1 MHAQETELT
10 AFIEGNKQFQIPVYQ
25 RKYRWSSKNCDTLW
39 DDILR
44 TGKNDKIQ
52 NHFIGSIVYVL
63 STDYQATGIS
73 QLTVIDGQQRLTT
86 ISLLLYALS
95 KRIEKNY
102 KGKLLTPQK
111 IQKQWLSNSEE
122 TDDNLKRKLVLNET
136 DNDTLNNILDDIQLL
151 EPYSRNIK
159 DNYEYFVKELEQL
172 TTDEEINH
180 IIMGIRK
187 LKVVY
192 ITLKAG
198 EDDPQ
203 LIFESLNATGM
214 ALSQTDL
221 IRNFLLM
228 GLEKQI
234 QEDLYKN
241 YWQPME
247 KMITSTN
254 FDKFMKDFLTMMRTD
269 IPIEREVYVTY
280 KAYFYDRDENNTS
293 DKCVKDL
300 LYYAKFYEIIAL
312 LNTSDKEIYDAV
324 NSISTRAL
332 RVSVAYPFLLRIFSD
347 LDKKII
353 LKDDV
358 LEIMNLIQ
366 SYIFRR
372 QICGLGTSG
381 HARIFAS
388 LYGRIIDTTDR
399 KTYVESVKA
408 VLRTQPHKQRFPTNN
423 EFFDKILSADVYN
436 NKSCGYML
444 MKLEN
449 FRRKKEKVGVLGV
462 VPEGIVTIEH
472 ILPQNRELSQ
482 EWRAELPADWRN
494 VQERCVDK
502 LGNLTITELN
512 SELSDKSFQKKRK
525 EAYDNTIY
533 HLSSGLKH
541 EEHWSETEITT
552 RTEELAKLSLDI
564 WKYPDVSDEILEQF
578 KEQDVEISDED
589 DEGETW
595 EDARNTTLSEIRN
608 LQDKLIKKIKEK
620 FPCYS
625 EPHPGMPLLNFYT
638 KHPLEFRNKFMVME
652 CLRGSF
658 NVSYRINPNTYTEKD
673 DLKDKD
679 GEPKIKKSSWYFR
692 NNQKVGLVDRSMKV
706 FDEDIPLV
714 LEELEHAYKIT
725 MEELNYKKKS

>member
-44 TGKNDKIQ
+44 TGKNNKIQ

-95 KRIEKNY
+95 KRMEKNY

-136 DNDTLNNILDDIQLL
+136 DNDTLNNILDDVQLL

-172 TTDEEINH
+172 TTDEEIDQV
-180 IIMGIRK
+180 IMGILK

-192 ITLKAG
+192 ITLKTN

-203 LIFESLNATGM
+203 LIFESLNATGVN
-214 ALSQTDL
+214 LSQTDL

-228 GLEKQI
+228 GLKPGEQEK
-234 QEDLYKN
+234 LYKN
-241 YWQPME
+241 YWLPME
-247 KMITSTN
+247 TQLTSDY
-254 FDKFMKDFLTMMRTD
+254 FDNFMKDFLTMMRTD
-269 IPIEREVYVTY
+269 IPIERDVYVTY

-293 DKCVKDL
+293 DKCVKEL

-312 LNTSDKEIYDAV
+312 LNTSDKEILDAV

-332 RVSVAYPFLLRIFSD
+332 RVSVAYPFLLRVFQD
-347 LDKKII
+347 LDEKTI

-408 VLRTQPHKQRFPTNN
+408 VLRTQPYKQRFPTDI
-423 EFFDKILSADVYN
+423 EFFDFREMFADKNY
-436 NKSCGYML
+436 
-444 MKLEN
+444 
-449 FRRKKEKVGVLGV
+449 
-462 VPEGIVTIEH
+462 
-472 ILPQNRELSQ
+472 
-482 EWRAELPADWRN
+482 
-494 VQERCVDK
+494 
-502 LGNLTITELN
+502 
-512 SELSDKSFQKKRK
+512 KSFFGLGLDRTHYSNIGYK
-525 EAYDNTIY
+525 N
-533 HLSSGLKH
+533 LSN
-541 EEHWSETEITT
+541 
-552 RTEELAKLSLDI
+552 
-564 WKYPDVSDEILEQF
+564 YIL
-578 KEQDVEISDED
+578 
-589 DEGETW
+589 
-595 EDARNTTLSEIRN
+595 
-608 LQDKLIKKIKEK
+608 
-620 FPCYS
+620 
-625 EPHPGMPLLNFYT
+625 
-638 KHPLEFRNKFMVME
+638 
-652 CLRGSF
+652 
-658 NVSYRINPNTYTEKD
+658 RIIE
-673 DLKDKD
+673 
-679 GEPKIKKSSWYFR
+679 
-692 NNQKVGLVDRSMKV
+692 
-706 FDEDIPLV
+706 
-714 LEELEHAYKIT
+714 
-725 MEELNYKKKS
+725 